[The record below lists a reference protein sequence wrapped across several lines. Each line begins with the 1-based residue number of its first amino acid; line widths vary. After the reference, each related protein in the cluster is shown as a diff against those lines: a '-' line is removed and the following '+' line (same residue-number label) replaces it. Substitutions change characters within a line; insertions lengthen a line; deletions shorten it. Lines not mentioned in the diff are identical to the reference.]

1 MSWATSPGFAPSLLP
16 AAITTGAWNVLLLVV
31 DPHRKEKKSTRSLL
45 VSFLWGLSSI
55 VIVSI
60 LYALAPNLTNTIGS
74 ERLAEFLDQ
83 VLVVGPVE
91 EFSKFIV
98 FFLICWRLRPVQEPL
113 DGMLHAAMVALAFSA
128 VENVKYGAVYFPEL
142 VIFRALLS
150 TPGHLSYAAVW
161 GFTYVALIYANPAR
175 RRRDYVVV
183 FFSIFPAALIHGFS
197 NFLMTLGS
205 AFVVLFDL
213 AVLTAAVVV
222 LAVLRKASPFH
233 AFRLGESAAALSR
246 IELGLS
252 ARQDSY
258 PLLIRSS
265 LARAALG
272 DYTGAQVGLEKCL
285 DIRAGDVF
293 CHALSA
299 AVLVLQGQTE
309 KGESMLAMAYPM
321 LSLRQKLTIRRL
333 ARHISRRRA
342 RLSNAVNEFLLS
354 RWIADED
361 ARRRRR
367 IGRRAKAPAPP
378 KRESS

>member
-1 MSWATSPGFAPSLLP
+1 MNWFASPGFPPSLLH
-16 AAITTGAWNVLLLVV
+16 AAITTGVWIVLLLIV
-31 DPHRKEKKSTRSLL
+31 DPHRKEKGSTRSLL

-55 VIVSI
+55 VVVIN
-60 LYALAPNLTNTIGS
+60 LYAVAPNLGAAMGS
-74 ERLAEFLDQ
+74 ERLAELVDE

-128 VENVKYGAVYFPEL
+128 VENVKYGSVYFPEL

-150 TPGHLSYAAVW
+150 TPMHLSYAAVW

-197 NFLMTLGS
+197 NFLMMVGG
-205 AFVVLFDL
+205 AFGFLFDL
-213 AVLTAAVVV
+213 AVLTAAIVV

-233 AFRLGESAAALSR
+233 AFRLDESAAALSR

-272 DYTGAQVGLEKCL
+272 DYTGAQARLEKCL
-285 DIRAGDVF
+285 GIKAGDVF

-309 KGESMLAMAYPM
+309 KGESVLAMAYPM

-342 RLSNAVNEFLLS
+342 RLFNAVNEFMLS

-361 ARRRRR
+361 VR
-367 IGRRAKAPAPP
+367 
-378 KRESS
+378 

>member
-1 MSWATSPGFAPSLLP
+1 MNWFASPGFPPSLFRVV
-16 AAITTGAWNVLLLVV
+16 ITTGAWIVLLLAI
-31 DPHRKEKKSTRSLL
+31 DPHRKEKGSTRSLL

-55 VIVSI
+55 VVVIN
-60 LYALAPNLTNTIGS
+60 LYAVAPNLGAAMGS
-74 ERLAEFLDQ
+74 ERLAELVDE

-128 VENVKYGAVYFPEL
+128 VENVKDGSVYFPEL

-150 TPGHLSYAAVW
+150 TPMHLSYAAVW

-197 NFLMTLGS
+197 NFLMMVGG
-205 AFVVLFDL
+205 AFGFLFDL
-213 AVLTAAVVV
+213 AVLTAAIVV

-233 AFRLGESAAALSR
+233 AFRLDESA
-246 IELGLS
+246 
-252 ARQDSY
+252 
-258 PLLIRSS
+258 
-265 LARAALG
+265 AALG
-272 DYTGAQVGLEKCL
+272 DYTGAQARLEKCL
-285 DIRAGDVF
+285 GIKAGDVF

-309 KGESMLAMAYPM
+309 KGESVLAMAYPM

-342 RLSNAVNEFLLS
+342 RLFNAVNEFMLS

-361 ARRRRR
+361 VRLRRR
-367 IGRRAKAPAPP
+367 IGRCAPAPAPP
-378 KRESS
+378 RREST